1 MKYQDRTENCVCV
14 TDFNRCDALHRI
26 SRTPWACRS
35 CMKPC
40 LWAPWLKTGSC
51 SSWLPSWALMGPW
64 GTPAGAWTP
73 SRTSCSSSSD
83 LDSPPPHPRPPAEPK
98 VGKQRDGF
106 KQSSSSSSSSSSL
119 SKLWHIWGGGRGDD
133 EDCRNWCREM
143 TESEWGDAKPRRST
157 QPCLALLLA
166 LCQTSVQ
173 PVFRKSWYW
182 NSSRVILTLILLTGE
197 EEEEEEEVHSEED
210 EDSRW
215 DRRIKVCS
223 RILWLTTATFTSCR
237 WLRLWTFCLNVDL
250 WRVLFK
256 HIDSTV
262 YNNVSCL

>member
-1 MKYQDRTENCVCV
+1 MWRSSQDKPNAVSVSELHEALSLGTVTE
-14 TDFNRCDALHRI
+14 DRKLFLLAAQLGSDGALRN
-26 SRTPWACRS
+26 SRRGLDTFQDLLLQLVW
-35 CMKPC
+35 
-40 LWAPWLKTGSC
+40 
-51 SSWLPSWALMGPW
+51 
-64 GTPAGAWTP
+64 
-73 SRTSCSSSSD
+73 SR
-83 LDSPPPHPRPPAEPK
+83 LPPPPPPPPPAEPK

-197 EEEEEEEVHSEED
+197 EEEEEEEDEEEVHSEED